1 MDLNKYSTLIPQKV
15 APVCLLIQLIGGVCI
30 IYNWSSILTSFNV
43 LNLSPNLGKIFTKK
57 KQIIS
62 HLGQHIQSSQFE
74 LDSISHTQSLN

>member
-15 APVCLLIQLIGGVCI
+15 APVCLLIQLIGSVCI

-57 KQIIS
+57 QIIS
-62 HLGQHIQSSQFE
+62 HLSQHIQSSEFE
-74 LDSISHTQSLN
+74 PNSISHTQSLN